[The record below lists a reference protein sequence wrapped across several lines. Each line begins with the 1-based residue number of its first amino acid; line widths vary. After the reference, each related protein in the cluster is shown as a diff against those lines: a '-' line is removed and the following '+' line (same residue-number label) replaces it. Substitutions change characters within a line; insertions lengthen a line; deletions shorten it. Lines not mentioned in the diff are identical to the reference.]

1 MILGRES
8 EVNYLNMHFDQD
20 DSRIMV
26 VYGEK
31 NVGKTALLHQFVRD
45 KSFYYYCAK
54 YVSLREQRY
63 QWGAEL
69 KKKGIRLPE
78 YPEFTD
84 IFKSL
89 MGNEKKKKVIIVDE
103 FQNMVKAGD
112 EFIRQ
117 LIWFV
122 HEIQASCQVMIVLC
136 SSSIGWVE
144 NNMVTKIG
152 EAAYELSGLL
162 KIRAL
167 GFETLR
173 EYFAGFSMEQSIEA
187 YAVLGG
193 MPGLLKQFDDKLSIK
208 ENICRYILNRNAFLY
223 EEGQRIAAQE
233 LRDRKSVV

>member
-8 EVNYLNMHFDQD
+8 ELNYLNMHFDHD
-20 DSRIMV
+20 DSRILV

-54 YVSLREQRY
+54 YVSEREQRY
-63 QWGAEL
+63 QWGEEL
-69 KKKGIRLPE
+69 KKEGIRLSG

-89 MGNEKKKKVIIVDE
+89 TGKEKEKKVIIIDE
-103 FQNMVKAGD
+103 FQYMVKAGD

-117 LIWFV
+117 LTLFV
-122 HEIQASCQVMIVLC
+122 HEIQAPGQVMIILC

-152 EAAYELSGLL
+152 GAAYELSGLL
-162 KIRAL
+162 KIREL

-173 EYFAGFSMEQSIEA
+173 EFFPGFSMEQSVEA

-208 ENICRYILNRNAFLY
+208 ENICRYILNRNVIQAD
-223 EEGQRIAAQE
+223 EKGAE
-233 LRDRKSVV
+233 K

>member
-69 KKKGIRLPE
+69 KKKAIRFPE
-78 YPEFTD
+78 YPESTD

-89 MGNEKKKKVIIVDE
+89 WEMK
-103 FQNMVKAGD
+103 
-112 EFIRQ
+112 
-117 LIWFV
+117 
-122 HEIQASCQVMIVLC
+122 
-136 SSSIGWVE
+136 
-144 NNMVTKIG
+144 
-152 EAAYELSGLL
+152 
-162 KIRAL
+162 
-167 GFETLR
+167 
-173 EYFAGFSMEQSIEA
+173 
-187 YAVLGG
+187 
-193 MPGLLKQFDDKLSIK
+193 
-208 ENICRYILNRNAFLY
+208 
-223 EEGQRIAAQE
+223 
-233 LRDRKSVV
+233 RKRK